1 MGASL
6 NPGFFLLRR
15 PRHLLRAST
24 SIALVAPVWDN
35 NISSGEDV
43 GLADIPILLTYTALP
58 FLVGRGAAPGGLA
71 GMRDPT
77 LAGAGDHRTWLSLRS
92 GASLPASRWSRSR
105 GLAASTH
112 LGAAARQQIKLLG
125 DDAEGL
131 NWVLISL
138 SFDWQHDFYA
148 ASTVVPAS
156 ASSDVDSFGEAASI
170 LFPLYRSL
178 QLAVVYRLSQRL
190 LPSPPSSPCVVVVAG
205 DCFTPERVDPP
216 TSAAMSHGFRLELSY
231 LFLPELGASLA
242 YANEQRRIGL
252 DGKTSNPF
260 VGLEAI
266 VQASVELSI
275 DRLYQRVQGP
285 PGEGR

>member
-35 NISSGEDV
+35 DTYGGEDV
-43 GLADIPILLTYTALP
+43 SLADIPILLTYTALP
-58 FLVGRGAAPGGLA
+58 FIVGRGAAPGGLA

-77 LAGAGDHRTWLSLRS
+77 LAGAGDHRTWLSLTS

-105 GLAASTH
+105 GLDASTH

-125 DDAEGL
+125 DDAAGL

-138 SFDWQHDFYA
+138 SFDWQHDFYG
-148 ASTVVPAS
+148 ASPVVPAG
-156 ASSDVDSFGEAASI
+156 VDSFGEAASI

-178 QLAVVYRLSQRL
+178 QLAVAYRLSQRL
-190 LPSPPSSPCVVVVAG
+190 LPPPPSSPCVVVVAG
-205 DCFTPERVDPP
+205 CVTPERVDSP
-216 TSAAMSHGFRLELSY
+216 TSTAMGHGVRLELSY
-231 LFLPELGASLA
+231 LFVPELGASLA

-252 DGKTSNPF
+252 DGKTSHPF

-275 DRLYQRVQGP
+275 DRLYQRIQGP
-285 PGEGR
+285 PSEGR